1 MQSHAM
7 PSVPLSLDDRD
18 KILRFAASFLWADLE
33 VVDEERRFFASLAR
47 ELEVDDARARD
58 LLARPPLPEE
68 IDPSDM
74 SARTADV
81 IRQVA
86 LRAIASDGEVRE
98 EEMQMFELLDDLMPR
113 SDRPRSA
120 DAVEPEAIERAFERQ
135 P

>member
-1 MQSHAM
+1 MPSHAM
-7 PSVPLSLDDRD
+7 PSVPLSADDRD
-18 KILRFAASFLWADLE
+18 KVLRFAASFLWADLE
-33 VVDEERRFFASLAR
+33 VVDDERRFLASLAR
-47 ELEVDDARARD
+47 ELDVDDARAEA
-58 LLARPPLPEE
+58 LLSRPPVPEE

-81 IRQVA
+81 IRHVA

-113 SDRPRSA
+113 SDRRPSA
-120 DAVEPEAIERAFERQ
+120 DAIEPETVERPFEGE